1 MEQSK
6 VIVYARFGTD
16 VTQERINTVK
26 EKIDS
31 FTNMIG
37 SEVMDE
43 QWELLGSGSSSKVID
58 DIISKCCQ
66 ERWAILTYD
75 LKTLHEHHSGALSI
89 IDEGADVGV
98 PIFFIEA
105 KSVILTMMNDL

>member
-6 VIVYARFGTD
+6 VIVYARFGVD
-16 VTQERINTVK
+16 VTQDRIDTVK

-31 FTNMIG
+31 FTKMIG
-37 SEVMDE
+37 TEIMDE
-43 QWELLGSGSSSKVID
+43 YWELLSPESNSS
-58 DIISKCCQ
+58 IIKDLISRCCS

-105 KSVILTMMNDL
+105 KSVILTMMNKL

>member
-6 VIVYARFGTD
+6 VIVYARFGVD
-16 VTQERINTVK
+16 VTQERIDTVK

-37 SEVMDE
+37 TRVMDE
-43 QWELLGSGSSSKVID
+43 HWELLPSGSSSKIID
-58 DIISKCCQ
+58 NIISKCCQ

-105 KSVILTMMNDL
+105 ESVIITMMDKL

>member
-6 VIVYARFGTD
+6 VIVYARFGVD
-16 VTQERINTVK
+16 VTQERIDTVK
-26 EKIDS
+26 EKIES
-31 FTNMIG
+31 FTKMVDTQI
-37 SEVMDE
+37 MDE
-43 QWELLGSGSSSKVID
+43 HWELLASGSRSKIID
-58 DIISKCCQ
+58 GIISRCCK
-66 ERWAILTYD
+66 ERWGILTYD

-105 KSVILTMMNDL
+105 KSVILTMMTKL